1 MSTREAPATVTERWP
16 TAVGLV
22 VAGVVAVIILGLD
35 VDEVADE
42 FAPGIATMMGI
53 YVFAYAIGRPASAWM
68 GFAVLSA
75 VAVLVGP
82 LGFDAAVVMAAVL
95 GPLWLW
101 ALARGRARDGQ
112 WFTIETL
119 GVVFF
124 GALTIA
130 AVLADA
136 RLAGIL
142 AGVGWFTH
150 GLWDAYHYAQDRI
163 VVRSWS
169 ELCAVVDIPVGTLLI
184 VVSISG

>member
-1 MSTREAPATVTERWP
+1 MSTRAATVTERWP

-22 VAGVVAVIILGLD
+22 LAGAVAVVILGLE

-42 FAPGIATMMGI
+42 FAPGVATMMGI
-53 YVFAYAIGRPASAWM
+53 YVFAYATGRPASVWA
-68 GFAVLSA
+68 GFAALAA
-75 VAVLVGP
+75 VSILVGA
-82 LGFDAAVVMAAVL
+82 LGLDAAVVMTAVL

-101 ALARGRARDGQ
+101 ALARGRARDGR

-119 GVVFF
+119 GVVLF

-136 RLAGIL
+136 RLAGVL
-142 AGVGWFTH
+142 AGVGWLTH
-150 GLWDAYHYAQDRI
+150 GLWDAYHFAQDRI